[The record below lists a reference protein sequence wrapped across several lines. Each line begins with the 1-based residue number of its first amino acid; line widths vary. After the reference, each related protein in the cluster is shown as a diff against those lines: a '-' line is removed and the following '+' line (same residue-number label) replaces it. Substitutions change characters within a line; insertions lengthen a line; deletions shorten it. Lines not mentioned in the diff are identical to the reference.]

1 MNGEVAIE
9 LKEIRFAWESEVV
22 LELGKFQVQRGE
34 KLFLGGPSGSGK
46 SSMLSMLSG
55 VALPQSGEIDLLGQH
70 VGKMGAAQRDQFR
83 ADHIGY
89 IFQMFN
95 LIPFL
100 SVLEN
105 VTLPLRFSQKRAA
118 RVEHVEAEAQRL
130 LEHLGMVDF
139 MQRKVIDLSVGQQQ
153 RVAAARSLIG
163 SPEIILADEPTS
175 ALDKK
180 NSAAFVELLF
190 QECEEAG
197 STLVFVSHDPELAQH
212 FDRSFLLGGGAV

>member
-1 MNGEVAIE
+1 
-9 LKEIRFAWESEVV
+9 
-22 LELGKFQVQRGE
+22 
-34 KLFLGGPSGSGK
+34 
-46 SSMLSMLSG
+46 MLSILSG
-55 VALPQSGEIDLLGQH
+55 VALPQSGEIHLLGH
-70 VGKMGAAQRDQFR
+70 HIEKMRAAQRDQFR

-105 VTLPLRFSQKRAA
+105 VTLPLRFSQKRAE
-118 RVEHVEAEAQRL
+118 RVEDAQAEAQRL
-130 LEHLGMVDF
+130 LGHLGMADF

-153 RVAAARSLIG
+153 RVAAARALIG

-180 NSAAFVELLF
+180 NSEAFVELLF
-190 QECEEAG
+190 QECADAG
-197 STLVFVSHDPELAQH
+197 STLVFVSHDPDLAGH
-212 FDRSFLLGGGAV
+212 FDRSFLLGGEQV